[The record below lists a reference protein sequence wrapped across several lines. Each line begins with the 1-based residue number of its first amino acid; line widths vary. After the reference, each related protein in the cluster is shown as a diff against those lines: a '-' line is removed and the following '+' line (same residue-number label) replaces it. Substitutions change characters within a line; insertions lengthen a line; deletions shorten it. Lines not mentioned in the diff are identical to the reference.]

1 MSFTVPSVIFQNLK
15 VGQPAKIEVA
25 DRPNLTLTGVIKELG
40 SKAEQVSAFP
50 VVVRLK
56 NDVPDLNAGMSVE
69 ISLELPL
76 VSGSAGYLVPLS
88 VLAPEGGKDLHGSAT
103 VFLYDGGTS
112 TVHKHQVTIEGIRDN
127 KLVIT
132 EGLSA
137 GDLVASAG
145 VSFLSEGQKVKLL
158 PVQE

>member
-1 MSFTVPSVIFQNLK
+1 MIFQNLK
-15 VGQPAKIEVA
+15 VGQPAKVEVA
-25 DRPNLTLTGVIKELG
+25 DRPNVALAGVIKELG

-76 VSGSAGYLVPLS
+76 VSGSLGYLVPLS
-88 VLAPEGGKDLHGSAT
+88 VLAPEGAKDLQGTAT
-103 VFLYDGGTS
+103 VFLYDSATS
-112 TVHKHQVTIEGIRDN
+112 TVHKHQVTLGGIRDN
-127 KLVIT
+127 QLVVT
-132 EGLSA
+132 EDLA
-137 GDLVASAG
+137 PGDLVASAG
-145 VSFLSEGQKVKLL
+145 VSFLSDGQKVKLL